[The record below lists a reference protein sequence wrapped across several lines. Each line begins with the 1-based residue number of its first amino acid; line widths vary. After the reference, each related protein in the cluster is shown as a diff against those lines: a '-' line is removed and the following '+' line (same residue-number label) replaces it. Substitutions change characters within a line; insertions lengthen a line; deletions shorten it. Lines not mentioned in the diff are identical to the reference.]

1 MAIFILFQGFQF
13 SEEKNYR
20 MKKIILVD
28 FYQNIYQTH
37 IISLDISTFD
47 TFDHGFEFE
56 LHNSSVNDIAQENKI
71 ECTKYS
77 MRKSKKIITY

>member
-13 SEEKNYR
+13 SGEKNYR
-20 MKKIILVD
+20 MKKTILVD